1 MGNDK
6 LKGWTLYCNGV
17 NLKDDFLKMA
27 GVLENFSKPNP
38 DAPKDI
44 EGSYTLTVN
53 GRTTTLSN
61 GKDKV
66 EATCYYEDNF
76 DIGEGVRQ
84 CFEKLK
90 EEREKKIGVGDKVIV
105 VDSGGSYSQYVKYF
119 SNNNEVSEY
128 APYFRYGVV
137 PKKGTKG
144 TVRYIDKCDRAL
156 IVVELDDK
164 YGDSEY
170 GGDCF
175 GGAYIVDISGL
186 RKVVD

>member
-1 MGNDK
+1 MDNDK

-17 NLKDDFLKMA
+17 NFGEDFFKMT
-27 GVLENFSKPNP
+27 GVLEDFSKPNP

-44 EGSYTLTVN
+44 KGSYTLTVN
-53 GRTTTLSN
+53 GRTVTLSD
-61 GKDKV
+61 GKNKV

-84 CFEKLK
+84 CFEMLK
-90 EEREKKIGVGDKVIV
+90 EARKEIKAGDMVEV
-105 VDSGGSYSQYVKYF
+105 VNSYF
-119 SNNNEVSEY
+119 SCSEYVQYFNNEGMSEY

-137 PKKGTKG
+137 PKKGMKG
-144 TVRYIDKCDRAL
+144 QVLHIDKYNRAL
-156 IVVELDDK
+156 IQVEKDKK
-164 YGDSEY
+164 YGDLRY

-175 GGAYIVDISGL
+175 GGLYIVALSGL

>member
-1 MGNDK
+1 MHNEGKDTYKFYLTDVNFGDGFFK
-6 LKGWTLYCNGV
+6 LIGGCETK
-17 NLKDDFLKMA
+17 FEA
-27 GVLENFSKPNP
+27 NP

-53 GRTTTLSN
+53 GRTVTLSD

-76 DIGEGVRQ
+76 NIGEGVRQ

-90 EEREKKIGVGDKVIV
+90 EEREKKIRVGDKVEVIN
-105 VDSGGSYSQYVKYF
+105 SGCSFSQFVKYF
-119 SNNNEVSEY
+119 NNDEVTEY

-137 PKKGTKG
+137 PMEGMKGQ
-144 TVRYIDKCDRAL
+144 VLYIDGGGRVL
-156 IVVELDDK
+156 IKVEDDTK
-164 YGDSEY
+164 YGDTRYAGGCY
-170 GGDCF
+170 GGV
-175 GGAYIVDISGL
+175 YIIDLDGL